1 MSEYIDYDNNMIS
14 FKFPLPSILVL
25 FNFLLQ
31 SKGLDHG
38 SSNPGGHQP
47 FGIVLTSAPGDPSNH
62 CQRW

>member
-1 MSEYIDYDNNMIS
+1 MIS
-14 FKFPLPSILVL
+14 FKFLPPSILVL

-47 FGIVLTSAPGDPSNH
+47 FGIVLTSAQGIDQIMVKGGSLT
-62 CQRW
+62 RKIVLK